1 MFGLI
6 DIQCDFI
13 ANGRRPLPNVKKS
26 INNLNKIVKSLDNI
40 KGIN

>member
-13 ANGRRPLPNVKKS
+13 ANGRRPLPNIKKS
-26 INNLNKIVKSLDNI
+26 INKLNEIVKSLNNI
-40 KGIN
+40 KGID